1 MPRSRLRRSSS
12 LTEWEAPRGSKSGM
26 RFNSPRV
33 RGFERP
39 EDCIDVPVMG
49 SRSASRTSRL
59 ATASSI
65 RARCHQRAGAWPL
78 TSVDAGPIREGTP
91 PGVPGD
97 PLPTEARGFA
107 ASTIG
112 PSEEWPQ
119 RDKKDPLPQILR
131 DSSDSR
137 RRSEYGRLRIARRVR
152 AGRVDWRGTPGHQR
166 YTSDLLWAD

>member
-1 MPRSRLRRSSS
+1 MCFPSWGPVPRAER
-12 LTEWEAPRGSKSGM
+12 AGSQQT
-26 RFNSPRV
+26 NSIRV
-33 RGFERP
+33 RYRP
-39 EDCIDVPVMG
+39 
-49 SRSASRTSRL
+49 
-59 ATASSI
+59 
-65 RARCHQRAGAWPL
+65 RAGAWPL
-78 TSVDAGPIREGTP
+78 SSVDAGPIREGTQ

-152 AGRVDWRGTPGHQR
+152 AGRVDWREPPGHQGNPR
-166 YTSDLLWAD
+166 DPPGADLL